1 MTCAIV
7 LAAGRS
13 KRMGTQKLLL
23 PYADSTMIARVVDA
37 FLSVPVDL
45 VCVVVRSSS
54 EAIRTALASRPVIFA
69 ENAATEG
76 DMLSSVR
83 AGLRALPEN
92 SKIILVTPGD
102 QPAITS
108 TVIRNM
114 IEHFRRVNAKILVP
128 VCKGRRGHPLLFSSA
143 FREQILAEF
152 EDTGLRGLLLAHP
165 AAVTE
170 WVTSDPAVLQ
180 DLDTPQ
186 DLITDKAAGS
196 GYLGP
201 MKSPFPGMDPY
212 LESYWGDVHTR
223 LVLYTCDALQSD
235 LPHDLRAR
243 LKNVCSLRSEPERA
257 AGRPD
262 VHIAETSSGFRATG
276 PAGGTVAVAEPVSL
290 R

>member
-1 MTCAIV
+1 MTCGIV

-13 KRMGTQKLLL
+13 ERMGTQKLLL

-54 EAIRTALASRPVIFA
+54 EAIRTALAGRPVIFA

-76 DMLSSVR
+76 DMLSSIR
-83 AGLRALPEN
+83 CGIRTLPGN
-92 SKIILVTPGD
+92 CKIILVAPGD

-128 VCKGRRGHPLLFSSA
+128 VCNGRRGHPLLFSSE
-143 FREQILAEF
+143 FREEVLVKY
-152 EDTGLRGLLLAHP
+152 EDVGLRGLLLAHP

-186 DLITDKAAGS
+186 DLI
-196 GYLGP
+196 
-201 MKSPFPGMDPY
+201 
-212 LESYWGDVHTR
+212 
-223 LVLYTCDALQSD
+223 
-235 LPHDLRAR
+235 
-243 LKNVCSLRSEPERA
+243 
-257 AGRPD
+257 
-262 VHIAETSSGFRATG
+262 SSG
-276 PAGGTVAVAEPVSL
+276 V
-290 R
+290 

>member
-128 VCKGRRGHPLLFSSA
+128 VVKAAGDTPCCSFRISGADPGGIRRYGSA
-143 FREQILAEF
+143 R
-152 EDTGLRGLLLAHP
+152 LLLAHP
-165 AAVTE
+165 AA
-170 WVTSDPAVLQ
+170 A
-180 DLDTPQ
+180 
-186 DLITDKAAGS
+186 
-196 GYLGP
+196 
-201 MKSPFPGMDPY
+201 
-212 LESYWGDVHTR
+212 
-223 LVLYTCDALQSD
+223 
-235 LPHDLRAR
+235 
-243 LKNVCSLRSEPERA
+243 
-257 AGRPD
+257 
-262 VHIAETSSGFRATG
+262 
-276 PAGGTVAVAEPVSL
+276 
-290 R
+290 